1 MALVLWPLSTVKF
14 LKARKPNCMG
24 YRRYQSFWLVS
35 CASFVCSKGW
45 FFTNKRILLKVKNNN
60 KPHSFHQQEQA
71 DTVPRPWLALRPQNH
86 PFYSFVSLIPF
97 LPAVKPTSPL
107 TPLQHTYTLS
117 SYAPNDVGHFPCL
130 MDSNAI
136 RRPAGQVK
144 PNLCSSTTIFPLRV
158 RNNR

>member
-1 MALVLWPLSTVKF
+1 MALVLWPLITMKF
-14 LKARKPNCMG
+14 LKARKPNCMW

-35 CASFVCSKGW
+35 WASFVCSRGW
-45 FFTNKRILLKVKNNN
+45 FIANKRILLKVKNNN
-60 KPHSFHQQEQA
+60 KPHNFQEQEQA
-71 DTVPRPWLALRPQNH
+71 DTIPRPWLALRPQNH
-86 PFYSFVSLIPF
+86 PLYSFVPLTPF

-117 SYAPNDVGHFPCL
+117 SYAPNDAGHFACL
-130 MDSNAI
+130 MDSNTT

-144 PNLCSSTTIFPLRV
+144 PNLRSSTAIFLLRV